1 MDKLQEYVAED
12 LPMGNILKVVLIQGR
27 TMQKWFS
34 FILPSYFQQL
44 IFQ

>member
-27 TMQKWFS
+27 TKKWFS